1 MAGLQTT
8 GVIIIIAILVLV
20 VFIILKK
27 PIKIVL
33 KLVLNTVIGFI
44 ALFALNWLGSFV
56 GITMR
61 STVLTPCRGRVGCA
75 GVALVLLLQWL
86 VRHLTG
92 RKYQIYT
99 PAASRLLRMHRCEVF
114 CRIPASRAFFSST
127 GRYKSAK
134 IDWRYQEMRV
144 VR

>member
-33 KLVLNTVIGFI
+33 KLLLNTVVGFI

-56 GITMR
+56 GITVAINWLNAVIVG
-61 STVLTPCRGRVGCA
+61 VLGVP
-75 GVALVLLLQWL
+75 GVALLLLLQWL
-86 VRHLTG
+86 AV
-92 RKYQIYT
+92 I
-99 PAASRLLRMHRCEVF
+99 
-114 CRIPASRAFFSST
+114 
-127 GRYKSAK
+127 
-134 IDWRYQEMRV
+134 
-144 VR
+144 